1 MASSRSTAGLSS
13 EIESFRK
20 MISRLVEQLDEISDS
35 SKKIPQVFVDDLSR
49 KLAELEADIQ
59 SADKQLD
66 KAKTKLAEIKGEWG

>member
-20 MISRLVEQLDEISDS
+20 MISRLVEQLDEISGS
-35 SKKIPQVFVDDLSR
+35 SKKIPQLQVEQLSR
-49 KLAELEADIQ
+49 KLTELNEDIQ

-66 KAKTKLAEIKGEWG
+66 KAKSKLAEIIDEWG

>member
-1 MASSRSTAGLSS
+1 MTSSRSTTGLSS

-20 MISRLVEQLDEISDS
+20 MISRLVEQLDEINGS
-35 SKKIPQVFVDDLSR
+35 SKKIPQLQVEQLSR

-66 KAKTKLAEIKGEWG
+66 KAKAKLAEIIGEWG

>member
-1 MASSRSTAGLSS
+1 MTSSRSTAGLSS

-20 MISRLVEQLDEISDS
+20 MISRLVEQLDEINGS
-35 SKKIPQVFVDDLSR
+35 SKKIPQLQVEQLSR

-66 KAKTKLAEIKGEWG
+66 KAKAKLAEIIGEWG

>member
-20 MISRLVEQLDEISDS
+20 MISRLVEQLDEISSS
-35 SKKIPQVFVDDLSR
+35 SKKIPQVYVDDLSR

-66 KAKTKLAEIKGEWG
+66 KAKAKLAEIMGEWG

>member
-20 MISRLVEQLDEISDS
+20 VISRLVEQLDEISGS
-35 SKKIPQVFVDDLSR
+35 SKKIPQLQVEQLSR
-49 KLAELEADIQ
+49 KLTELNEDIQ

-66 KAKTKLAEIKGEWG
+66 KAKSKLAEIIDEWG

>member
-1 MASSRSTAGLSS
+1 MTSSRSTAGLSS

-20 MISRLVEQLDEISDS
+20 MISRLVEQLDEISGS
-35 SKKIPQVFVDDLSR
+35 SKKIPQLQVEQLSR

-66 KAKTKLAEIKGEWG
+66 KAKAKLAEIIGEWG

>member
-20 MISRLVEQLDEISDS
+20 MISRLVEQLDEISGS
-35 SKKIPQVFVDDLSR
+35 SKKIPTLQVEQLSR
-49 KLAELEADIQ
+49 KLTELNEDIQ

-66 KAKTKLAEIKGEWG
+66 KAKSKLAEIIDEWG